1 MRLRYDVKTE
11 LALALMP
18 TITIILVLI
27 FVEAFTKQR
36 LLFSSLASSAFLIYL
51 DPKHQTNQIRT
62 LAIAQSSAACIGFIM
77 FLVVGTGYPSAALSM
92 IIAIALMIFTKSMH
106 PPAVSTALIFAF
118 RQEATSNLYLF
129 LLSLGLLVIL
139 IVLQRMSLYLVKKAG
154 APVEGKIK

>member
-18 TITIILVLI
+18 TLTIILVLL

-51 DPKHQTNQIRT
+51 DPRHQTNQIRT
-62 LAIAQSSAACIGFIM
+62 LALAQSSAAFIGFIV
-77 FLVVGTGYPSAALSM
+77 FLIVGTGYPSAALSM
-92 IIAIALMIFTKSMH
+92 IIAIALMIITKSMH

-118 RQEATSNLYLF
+118 RQEATSNLLLF
-129 LLSLGLLVIL
+129 LLSLSLLLIL
-139 IVLQRMSLYLVKKAG
+139 IALQRVSLYLVKKAG
-154 APVEGKIK
+154 APVEDKIQ